1 MSSTYLYEQ
10 ILFTLELN
18 CLFTI
23 LFFHSIVGSCVDD
36 TRELPDTMLNFI
48 RKHPLMDSNV
58 PHDAQGPVFYQKDVV
73 FTKIIVDEVLK
84 KTSYGSIDQR
94 FKIYYAGTEDGRVFK
109 VARWKSSESR
119 FQSRLLDI
127 ISVTEPEPIR
137 AMALSKKSKMLI
149 VTTDY
154 GIKQVPTEDN
164 CKKQYQNCVQCVHD
178 PYW

>member
-1 MSSTYLYEQ
+1 
-10 ILFTLELN
+10 
-18 CLFTI
+18 
-23 LFFHSIVGSCVDD
+23 
-36 TRELPDTMLNFI
+36 
-48 RKHPLMDSNV
+48 MDLDV
-58 PHDAQGPVFYQKDVV
+58 PHDAHGPVFYQKDVV
-73 FTKIIVDEVLK
+73 FTKIIVDEVFK

-109 VARWKSSESR
+109 VARWKSSER

-164 CKKQYQNCVQCVHD
+164 CKKQYQVYIVYLITILSFFLLYTTVGNLDDDGLCSLALAIRCAAYFLVHD
-178 PYW
+178 LDEIFHYYHVES